1 MSYSFLEFHRS
12 VTEVTS
18 QIHSAGYVEI
28 LHVFGGYEYA
38 GLGHAGDFFFPFFS
52 LFVYEQLTKSQHS

>member
-1 MSYSFLEFHRS
+1 MRYSFLEFYRS
-12 VTEVTS
+12 ASEVTS

-38 GLGHAGDFFFPFFS
+38 GLGHAVLCWVVFFFLHCLS
-52 LFVYEQLTKSQHS
+52 MSS